1 MQILYGVLETLKT
14 VRANK
19 VSLWGFWHTKLCG
32 KLEEMGVMQEYREF
46 MDKILEFDDDE
57 SRIDELYR
65 CLERFGETVNGVKEL
80 SEFQR
85 MNSILLIERVNH

>member
-1 MQILYGVLETLKT
+1 MQILYGVLETLKA
-14 VRANK
+14 VRSNK
-19 VSLWGFWHTKLCG
+19 VSLWAFWHSKLCR
-32 KLEEMGVMQEYREF
+32 KLEEMGIMKEYNEF
-46 MDKILEFDDDE
+46 MERILEFEDDK